1 MNPDIE
7 RAVKELAF
15 SAVRY
20 PGGWQSSNDH
30 RGGGCYYS
38 HPNLAEIE
46 SCGLDLDGATFV
58 IDEWYDYEQRR
69 DRLLL
74 LCPV

>member
-38 HPNLAEIE
+38 AFAAEID
-46 SCGLDLDGATFV
+46 GIDLADSLV
-58 IDEWYDYEQRR
+58 ILDEWHDYEQRR